1 MHNQR
6 YCFVLST
13 ASLLDPTL
21 HHTCR
26 SLQKTLLKFFVTLM
40 ERLAGGQA
48 SFDPLALIET
58 LCQCLDVAGS
68 PNYYDL
74 PVLENSLQCLLH
86 LTARYTSLDQCLGL
100 QYTTPPSLLVLHSSC
115 MSRISTPEWMALFM
129 KLMTSLRQVW
139 LLA

>member
-1 MHNQR
+1 M
-6 YCFVLST
+6 
-13 ASLLDPTL
+13 L
-21 HHTCR
+21 HHTRR

-40 ERLAGGQA
+40 ERLAGGQAPMA

-86 LTARYTSLDQCLGL
+86 LTARYTSLDQCLCL
-100 QYTTPPSLLVLHSSC
+100 QYTMPLSLLASISHSSC